1 MRGSDSVAG
10 SDSVSASNAV
20 AGSSAVAGPSAM
32 AGSSA
37 VAGLTAVA
45 GPNAV
50 AGSSAVGDTVRK
62 PSVLDRPVDPR
73 RELGRRGEDL
83 AAEYLTGL
91 GLVVLERNWRCREGE
106 LDIIATDGIG
116 RVYFCEVKTR
126 SGEGYGIPAE
136 SVTRGKRRKIRRLA
150 TIWLSTHLSDWRPT
164 QFDVIAVLW
173 PPGGRPQISYLPGAF

>member
-1 MRGSDSVAG
+1 VHGR
-10 SDSVSASNAV
+10 
-20 AGSSAVAGPSAM
+20 
-32 AGSSA
+32 
-37 VAGLTAVA
+37 TI
-45 GPNAV
+45 
-50 AGSSAVGDTVRK
+50 VGQTDVPAR
-62 PSVLDRPVDPR
+62 RPARPIDPR
-73 RELGRRGEDL
+73 RDLGRRGEDL
-83 AAEYLTGL
+83 AAEHLTDL

-150 TIWLSTHLSDWRPT
+150 TLWLSTHLSDWRPT

-173 PPGGRPQISYLPGAF
+173 PPGGEPRITYLPGAF